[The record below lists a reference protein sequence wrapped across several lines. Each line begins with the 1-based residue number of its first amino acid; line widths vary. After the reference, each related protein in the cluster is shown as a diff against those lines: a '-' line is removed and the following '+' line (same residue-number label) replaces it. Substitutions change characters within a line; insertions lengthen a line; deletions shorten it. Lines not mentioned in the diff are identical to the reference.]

1 MTPLGE
7 ISVDEDLA
15 DRIVKLA
22 GGEPNPDAHRGEHS
36 IEVQIP
42 FIQHLFP
49 QARIVPILVPLDV
62 DVADFGKRIAAIIRD
77 FSDGKIVVVASTDLT
92 HYGPRYGFAP
102 EGTGADALFWA
113 KNVNDR
119 EFIDLALS
127 MDAPVLLQKAID
139 HSNACG
145 PAAAA
150 VAVAVAKNLGKTNG
164 ILLAHTTSSEVMLRK
179 FRQSSQEAVG
189 YTAIV
194 F

>member
-62 DVADFGKRIAAIIRD
+62 DVADFGKRIAAIIRG

-102 EGTGADALFWA
+102 EGIGADALFWA